1 MWGIALRFKDTEAG
15 TTGTD
20 AFIGGILW
28 MHFVYCLQ
36 SYGITIRLIH
46 KILDFLCEN
55 MENKNINQ
63 I

>member
-1 MWGIALRFKDTEAG
+1 
-15 TTGTD
+15 
-20 AFIGGILW
+20 

-36 SYGITIRLIH
+36 SYGIKIRLIH